1 MKVRVGREVL
11 AEAVGWVAKG
21 LPSRPSV
28 PILAGMSVEAA
39 DGMLTVSGFDY
50 ESSAQVSLPAEV
62 GDDGRVLVSG
72 RLLAGICRAMPRD
85 TVDLSS
91 EGARVAV
98 SSGAARFALQTL
110 PLDEYPA
117 LPELPAAGGVVSG
130 EVFARAVTQVVTAA
144 GRDDTLPVL
153 TGVRV
158 EIRGPVITLLATDR
172 YRLAVRSFAWE
183 PNDPEIEA
191 DALVPAKVLS
201 GLARTM
207 AGHEVTLALGST
219 RTGDGLIGFE
229 GAGRRATSR
238 LIDAEFPK
246 VRKLIPAPGSIT
258 RTVTADTA
266 SLIEA
271 VKRVSLVAE
280 RTSPLR
286 FEFTEGTAILSA
298 GSGEEAEA
306 TEPIEATLTGDPL
319 VIGFNTGYLVDAL
332 GSLGTPFTHFSF
344 TEPTKPVNIVGLH
357 SPDETPDG
365 HSAYIVVPLR
375 GIS

>member
-28 PILAGMSVEAA
+28 PILAGMAVEAA

-50 ESSAQVSLPAEV
+50 ESSAQVGLPAEV

-91 EGARVAV
+91 EGSRVTV
-98 SSGAARFALQTL
+98 SSGHARFTLQTL
-110 PLDEYPA
+110 PLEEYPP

-130 EVFARAVTQVVTAA
+130 EVFARSVTQVVTAA

-183 PNDPEIEA
+183 PNDPDIEA
-191 DALVPAKVLS
+191 DALVPAKVLA
-201 GLARTM
+201 GLARTL

-246 VRKLIPAPGSIT
+246 VRKLIPAPGAIT

-266 SLIEA
+266 TLIEA

-280 RTSPLR
+280 RTSPVR
-286 FEFTEGTAILSA
+286 FAFTDGTATLSA

-319 VIGFNTGYLVDAL
+319 VIGFNTGYLLDAL
-332 GSLGTPFTHFSF
+332 GSLGTPFAHFAF
-344 TEPTKPVNIVGLH
+344 TEPTKPVNVVGLR

-365 HSAYIVVPLR
+365 DSAYIVVPLR